1 MKSLLF
7 FILYVLFSLS
17 SYSQYQYTK
26 TNALS
31 NGEQTQTNINT
42 TNKIDDKWKLR
53 LYLSH
58 SFTKYYN
65 TDIEFSSSR
74 YNVKIKDYQWIER
87 GSRHYFHAETWAEEG
102 NNPTQIIDE
111 PSNTF
116 VLSIERN
123 SHEFFLSVFHPK
135 FLQNPDQ
142 VVYMQGTIDGIEVD
156 GIYNINRPFDG
167 YNQSPGEMEI
177 VRNENTRREM
187 IFEIGYGHRF
197 KLLDAKIGNITYVPS
212 MGLGLCFGQNLIV
225 VVKEDDW
232 WSYDK
237 YKQKSEIQGFGGSLT
252 NRIEFNTR
260 KERFGIFYENKL
272 SYYRQNHG
280 FMDGNQKY
288 DLKLIGNS
296 IGIKFMIYN
305 PTISSIKLQQD

>member
-1 MKSLLF
+1 MRSFLF
-7 FILYVLFSLS
+7 FILYVLSSLNCF
-17 SYSQYQYTK
+17 SQYD
-26 TNALS
+26 
-31 NGEQTQTNINT
+31 INT
-42 TNKIDDKWKLR
+42 PNKIDDKWKLR

-58 SFTKYYN
+58 SFTTYYN
-65 TDIEFSSSR
+65 TDIKFSSSR
-74 YNVKIKDYQWIER
+74 YNVEIKDYQWLER
-87 GSRHYFHAETWAEEG
+87 GSREFFQYAKWTEQG
-102 NNPTQIIDE
+102 NNPTQMIDE

-135 FLQNPDQ
+135 FLQNPEQ
-142 VVYMQGTIDGIEVD
+142 IVYMKGTIDGVEVD

-167 YNQSPGEMEI
+167 YNQSPGEMEL
-177 VRNENTRREM
+177 VRNENTHREM
-187 IFEIGYGHRF
+187 LFEIGYGYRF

-212 MGLGLCFGQNLIV
+212 MGLGLSCGQNLIV
-225 VVKEDDW
+225 VVKEEDW
-232 WSYDK
+232 WNYDK
-237 YKQKSEIQGFGGSLT
+237 YKQKPEIQGFGGSLT
-252 NRIEFNTR
+252 NRIEFNTK

-272 SYYRQNHG
+272 SYYTQNHG

-296 IGIKFMIYN
+296 IGVKFMIYN